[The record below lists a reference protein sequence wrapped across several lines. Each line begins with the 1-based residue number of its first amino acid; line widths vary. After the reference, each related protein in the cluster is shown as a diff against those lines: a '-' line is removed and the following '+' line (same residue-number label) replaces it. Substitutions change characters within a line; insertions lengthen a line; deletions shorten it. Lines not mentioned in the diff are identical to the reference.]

1 MAPLVLCNLGC
12 APSVRSYSETEILMD
27 TVVTVTAWGP
37 SRAGK
42 GPRVE
47 DAVDAAF
54 AEMRRVA
61 GLADV
66 YRPGSEVDRLNA
78 SAGAEAVQVSSD
90 LFAMLSMAREVS
102 EKSQGAFDVTVF
114 PLVNLWGIGKKGE
127 FVPAEAQI
135 REALARVGYRGLE
148 LWSEVGPSGQPRH
161 FARLAQTGM
170 GVDLGGI
177 AKGYAV
183 SRAAEVLKRAG
194 VRSALIDA
202 GGNVY
207 VTGPRPEGL
216 WGRGEE
222 KAWRIAIR
230 HPRRTGSY
238 LGVVTVSEGSVVTS
252 GDYERFFVRDGV
264 RYHHVLDPRT
274 GYPSRTA
281 RSATVVGE
289 SPAIADALSTAALV
303 LGPEKGLQL
312 LSKFRGYEG
321 VIVGADGS
329 VAMTPGMERCFEP
342 NVE

>member
-1 MAPLVLCNLGC
+1 MCNWGC
-12 APSVRSYSETEILMD
+12 GPGVRSYSETEILMD

-37 SRAGK
+37 SRAGN
-42 GPRVE
+42 GTRVE
-47 DAVDAAF
+47 DAVGAAF

-61 GLADV
+61 ELADV

-78 SAGAEAVQVSSD
+78 SAGKAPIAVSDD

-127 FVPAEAQI
+127 FVPTEVQV

-148 LWSEVGPSGQPRH
+148 LWSEADPNGRLRH

-183 SRAAEVLKRAG
+183 GRAAEALKRAG

-207 VTGPRPEGL
+207 VMGPRPEGPR
-216 WGRGEE
+216 GRGEE
-222 KAWRIAIR
+222 KGWRIAIR

-238 LGVVTVSEGSVVTS
+238 LGVVTVREGAVVTS
-252 GDYERFFVRDGV
+252 GDYERFFVKDGM

-281 RSATVVGE
+281 QSATVVGE
-289 SPAIADALSTAALV
+289 SPAVADALSTAALV

-312 LSKFRGYEG
+312 LSRFPGYEG
-321 VIVGADGS
+321 VIVGADGA
-329 VAMTPGMERCFEP
+329 VVVTPGMEPLFEP